1 MHIQLLTGA
10 LLGENGESSPVFFK
24 YQKNDPIL
32 KKGSGS
38 VHLWVEFSIQIVA
51 FKVSRRKKFQ
61 NVSQQDLF
69 TCVFDKIFI

>member
-51 FKVSRRKKFQ
+51 IQIV
-61 NVSQQDLF
+61 L
-69 TCVFDKIFI
+69 